1 MASTRRINNPA
12 DYQIE
17 KLSNQKNVDYL
28 TTKEYGA
35 AKGTYYPG
43 QGLLQGKLGMESISN
58 NQIDIESSLYGIGSS
73 NLENPR
79 APVTPNI
86 YPLKS
91 LDISEKKRLIMPK
104 PLIIEANQRPNEL

>member
-58 NQIDIESSLYGIGSS
+58 NQIDIFSSEYIQAIKFRRYWL
-73 NLENPR
+73 N
-79 APVTPNI
+79 
-86 YPLKS
+86 
-91 LDISEKKRLIMPK
+91 KKCYRSFRKFGRINGYQAHSFDL
-104 PLIIEANQRPNEL
+104 L